1 MDVKE
6 EIVECHDMV
15 VEETIE
21 VTTHESPVKT
31 QQPKQEAV
39 SLIVDISEIIKYTY
53 LSNRLLT

>member
-1 MDVKE
+1 MIEVESVDVKE

-31 QQPKQEAV
+31 QQPKQEV
-39 SLIVDISEIIKYTY
+39 IRLI
-53 LSNRLLT
+53 